1 MYLGCTSWQPLYTSL
16 FELIYLHERKNI
28 KEQSYLL
35 GNDCLH
41 REFESLSNRRILK
54 GFKCVSKKGV
64 LKTGDFDFTFTAVPT
79 HFHTFDTV
87 RNSRRFISISREYQ
101 VCHFLYNSLILVNGH
116 EYIFTVLILYCS

>member
-1 MYLGCTSWQPLYTSL
+1 MDKNLVLSFPKLSTHFLNLIRNMQIMEITDELNLG
-16 FELIYLHERKNI
+16 
-28 KEQSYLL
+28 
-35 GNDCLH
+35 
-41 REFESLSNRRILK
+41 FESLSNRHILK

-64 LKTGDFDFTFTAVPT
+64 LNTGDFDFTFTAVPT
-79 HFHTFDTV
+79 NFHTFDTV